1 MLTLL
6 LHYCKKRMFNAKGEC
21 LIDCAMKKIRILEG
35 IRQGKIGGGESYLLG
50 LVENLDREHFEP
62 VVLSFTDGPMVDR
75 LRAQGI
81 ETHVLYT
88 ETAFDIRVWKKVKN
102 LMADLDID
110 IVHAHGTRACSNMFW
125 AARRLRLPMIYTC
138 HAWSFHLDQH
148 LLVKKMR
155 IWGEDFL
162 TSRMDMNI
170 CGCEANKNTGKQLFR
185 NFDAVV
191 INNSIDSRR
200 FNPYGE
206 YKDVRAELGIGK
218 EELVIVSVA
227 RFTSQK
233 QPLKLIRAFARLSEQ
248 VSNARLLMIGDGEEK
263 EAAIKLIG
271 SLGIGGK
278 VILQPFR
285 QDIPDVL
292 AASDIY
298 VLPSLWEAF
307 PIALLEAMSMGKA
320 VIGTNVDGTPE
331 IIRDQENGLLIGI
344 EDLEAGLEKA
354 LMELSTDRE
363 LRERL
368 QQNAIRSIY
377 NKYTVENLARKN
389 ENIYRELVRPIPL
402 VKNPVIG

>member
-1 MLTLL
+1 MS
-6 LHYCKKRMFNAKGEC
+6 NAKRES

-62 VVLSFTDGPMVDR
+62 VVLSFSDGPMVAR

-81 ETHVLYT
+81 ETHVLFT
-88 ETAFDIRVWKKVKN
+88 ETPFDIRIWKKVKS
-102 LMADLDID
+102 LIAELDID
-110 IVHAHGTRACSNMFW
+110 IVHAHGTRACSNLFW
-125 AARRLRLPMIYTC
+125 AARRLRLPMVYTC

-148 LLVKKMR
+148 PLVKKMR

-162 TSRMDMNI
+162 TSRMDVNI

-185 NFDAVV
+185 DFDAVV

-200 FNPYGE
+200 FNPYDE
-206 YKDVRAELGIGK
+206 YKDIRAELGIGK
-218 EELVIVSVA
+218 EELVVVSVA

-233 QPLKLIRAFARLSEQ
+233 QPLKLIRAFARLSGR
-248 VSNARLLMIGDGEEK
+248 VPNVRLLMIGDGEEK
-263 EAAIKLIG
+263 EAAISLIG
-271 SLGIGGK
+271 SLGIGEK

-292 AASDIY
+292 AGSDIY

-331 IIRDQENGLLIGI
+331 IIRDRENGLLIGI
-344 EDLEAGLEKA
+344 EDLEANLEEA
-354 LMELSTDRE
+354 LMELSTDQE

-368 QQNAIRSIY
+368 QQNAISSIY
-377 NKYTVENLARKN
+377 NKYTVENLAKKN

-402 VKNPVIG
+402 VKKPVIG

>member
-1 MLTLL
+1 MS
-6 LHYCKKRMFNAKGEC
+6 NAKRES

-62 VVLSFTDGPMVDR
+62 VVLSFSDGPMVDR

-81 ETHVLYT
+81 EAHVLYT
-88 ETAFDIRVWKKVKN
+88 ETPFDIRIWKKVKN
-102 LMADLDID
+102 LIAELDID
-110 IVHAHGTRACSNMFW
+110 IIHAHGTRACSNLFW
-125 AARRLRLPMIYTC
+125 AARRLGLPMVYTC

-162 TSRMDMNI
+162 TARMDVNI
-170 CGCEANKNTGKQLFR
+170 CGCEANKNTGKRLFR
-185 NFDAVV
+185 DFDAVV
-191 INNSIDSRR
+191 INNSIDPKR
-200 FNPYGE
+200 FNPYDE
-206 YKDVRAELGIGK
+206 YKDIRAELGIGK

-233 QPLKLIRAFARLSEQ
+233 QPLKLIGAFARLSGR
-248 VSNARLLMIGDGEEK
+248 VPNVRLLMIGDGEEK
-263 EAAIKLIG
+263 EAAINLIR
-271 SLGIGGK
+271 SLGIGDK

-331 IIRDQENGLLIGI
+331 IIRDRENGLLIEI
-344 EDLEAGLEKA
+344 DDLETNLERA
-354 LMELSTDRE
+354 LSELIMDQG
-363 LRERL
+363 LREQL
-368 QQNAIRSIY
+368 QKNAISSIY

-389 ENIYRELVRPIPL
+389 ENIYRELVRPIPV

>member
-1 MLTLL
+1 LC
-6 LHYCKKRMFNAKGEC
+6 HDKV
-21 LIDCAMKKIRILEG
+21 DCAMKKIRILEG

-88 ETAFDIRVWKKVKN
+88 ETPFDIRIWKKVKN
-102 LMADLDID
+102 LIAELDID
-110 IVHAHGTRACSNMFW
+110 IVHAHGTRACSNLFW

-138 HAWSFHLDQH
+138 HAWSFHLDQPQ
-148 LLVKKMR
+148 LVKKIR
-155 IWGEDFL
+155 IWSEDFL
-162 TSRMDMNI
+162 TSRMDVNI

-185 NFDAVV
+185 DFDAVV
-191 INNSIDSRR
+191 INNSIDSKR
-200 FNPYGE
+200 FNPYDE
-206 YKDVRAELGIGK
+206 YKDIRGELGIGK
-218 EELVIVSVA
+218 QELVIVSVA

-233 QPLKLIRAFARLSEQ
+233 QPLKLIRAFARLSPQ
-248 VSNARLLMIGDGEEK
+248 VPDARLLMIGDGEEK
-263 EAAIKLIG
+263 DAATRLIG
-271 SLGIGGK
+271 SLGIGEK

-331 IIRDQENGLLIGI
+331 IIRDRENGLLIGI
-344 EDLEAGLEKA
+344 EDLETGLEKA
-354 LMELSTDRE
+354 LTELSTDHE

-368 QQNAIRSIY
+368 QRNAIRSIY

>member
-1 MLTLL
+1 
-6 LHYCKKRMFNAKGEC
+6 
-21 LIDCAMKKIRILEG
+21 MKKVRILEG

-75 LRAQGI
+75 LRAEGI

-88 ETAFDIRVWKKVKN
+88 DTPFDIRIWKKVKN
-102 LMADLDID
+102 LIAELDID
-110 IVHAHGTRACSNMFW
+110 IIHAHGTRACSNLFW
-125 AARRLRLPMIYTC
+125 AARRLRLPMVYTC

-148 LLVKKMR
+148 LLVRKLR

-162 TSRMDMNI
+162 TARMDVNI
-170 CGCEANKNTGKQLFR
+170 CGCEANKNTGKRLFR
-185 NFDAVV
+185 DFDAVV
-191 INNSIDSRR
+191 IYNSIDSKR
-200 FNPYGE
+200 FNPYDE
-206 YKDVRAELGIGK
+206 HKDIRADLGIGK
-218 EELVIVSVA
+218 DELVIVSVA

-233 QPLKLIRAFARLSEQ
+233 QPLKLIRAFARLSAQ
-248 VSNARLLMIGDGEEK
+248 VPGTRLLMIGDGEEK
-263 EAAIKLIG
+263 EAAIRLIH
-271 SLGIGGK
+271 SLGIGDK

-331 IIRDQENGLLIGI
+331 IIRDRENGLLIEI
-344 EDLEAGLEKA
+344 DDLETNLERA
-354 LMELSTDRE
+354 MTELSTDQG
-363 LRERL
+363 LREQL
-368 QQNAIRSIY
+368 QQNAISSIY

-389 ENIYRELVRPIPL
+389 EHIYRELVRPIPV

>member
-1 MLTLL
+1 
-6 LHYCKKRMFNAKGEC
+6 
-21 LIDCAMKKIRILEG
+21 MKKIRILEG

-50 LVENLDREHFEP
+50 LVENLDRDHFEP

-81 ETHVLYT
+81 ETHVLHT
-88 ETAFDIRVWKKVKN
+88 ETPFDIRIWKRVEN
-102 LMADLDID
+102 LIAGLDID
-110 IVHAHGTRACSNMFW
+110 IVHAHGTRACSNLLW
-125 AARRLRLPMIYTC
+125 AARRLHLPMIYTC
-138 HAWSFHLDQH
+138 HAWSFHLDQQM
-148 LLVKKMR
+148 LVKKMR
-155 IWGEDFL
+155 IWSEDFL
-162 TSRMDMNI
+162 TSRVDVNI
-170 CGCEANKNTGKQLFR
+170 CGCEANKNTGKRLFR
-185 NFDAVV
+185 DFDAVV
-191 INNSIDSRR
+191 INNSIDPRR
-200 FNPYGE
+200 FNPYEE
-206 YKDVRAELGIGK
+206 YKNIRAELGIGK
-218 EELVIVSVA
+218 DELVIVSVA

-233 QPLKLIRAFARLSEQ
+233 QPLKLIRAFARLGGR
-248 VSNARLLMIGDGEEK
+248 VPNARLLMIGDGEEK

-271 SLGIGGK
+271 SLGIGDK

-331 IIRDQENGLLIGI
+331 IIRDRENGLLIGI
-344 EDLEAGLEKA
+344 DDLEAGLEKA
-354 LMELSTDRE
+354 LWELSTDRE

-368 QQNAIRSIY
+368 QQNAISSIY

-389 ENIYRELVRPIPL
+389 ENIYRELVRPVPL
-402 VKNPVIG
+402 VKNPAIG

>member
-1 MLTLL
+1 
-6 LHYCKKRMFNAKGEC
+6 
-21 LIDCAMKKIRILEG
+21 MKKIRILEG

-50 LVENLDREHFEP
+50 LVENLDRDQFEP

-81 ETHVLYT
+81 ETHVIFT
-88 ETAFDIRVWKKVKN
+88 EQPFDIRVWKRVKN
-102 LMADLDID
+102 LIAELDID
-110 IVHAHGTRACSNMFW
+110 IVHAHGTRACSNLFW
-125 AARRLRLPMIYTC
+125 AARRLKLPMVYTC

-155 IWGEDFL
+155 VWSEDFL
-162 TSRMDMNI
+162 TSRMDVNI
-170 CGCEANKNTGKQLFR
+170 CGCEANKNTGKEMFR
-185 NFDAVV
+185 EFDAVV
-191 INNSIDSRR
+191 INNSIDSKR
-200 FNPYGE
+200 FNPIKE
-206 YKDVRAELGIGK
+206 YKDIRTELGIGK
-218 EELVIVSVA
+218 KELVIVSVA

-233 QPLKLIRAFARLSEQ
+233 QPLKLIRAFSR
-248 VSNARLLMIGDGEEK
+248 VSAGFPEARLLMIGDGEEK
-263 EAAIKLIG
+263 EAAVKLIRTLE
-271 SLGIGGK
+271 LGEK

-292 AASDIY
+292 ASSDIY

-331 IIRDQENGLLIGI
+331 IIRDRENGLLIEI
-344 EDLEAGLEKA
+344 DDLEGNLESA
-354 LMELSTDRE
+354 LLELCSDPE

-368 QQNAIRSIY
+368 QRNAVSSIY
-377 NKYTVENLARKN
+377 NKYTVENLAKKN
-389 ENIYRELVRPIPL
+389 ENIYRELVRPLPF

>member
-1 MLTLL
+1 
-6 LHYCKKRMFNAKGEC
+6 
-21 LIDCAMKKIRILEG
+21 MKKIRILEG

-50 LVENLDREHFEP
+50 LVENLDRDHFEP

-88 ETAFDIRVWKKVKN
+88 ETPFDIRIWKKVKN
-102 LMADLDID
+102 LIAELDID
-110 IVHAHGTRACSNMFW
+110 IVHAHGTRACSNLWW
-125 AARRLRLPMIYTC
+125 AARRLQLPVIYTC

-155 IWGEDFL
+155 IWSEDFL
-162 TSRMDMNI
+162 TSRMDVNI
-170 CGCEANKNTGKQLFR
+170 CGCEANKNTGKELFR
-185 NFDAVV
+185 DFDAVV
-191 INNSIDSRR
+191 INNSIDCKR
-200 FNPYGE
+200 FNPYEE
-206 YKDVRAELGIGK
+206 YADIRAELGIGK
-218 EELVIVSVA
+218 DELVIVSVA

-233 QPLKLIRAFARLSEQ
+233 QPLKLIQAFARLSEK
-248 VSNARLLMIGDGEEK
+248 VSGARLLMIGDGEEK
-263 EAAIKLIG
+263 ETAIRLIG
-271 SLGIGGK
+271 ALGIGDK

-331 IIRDQENGLLIGI
+331 IIRDRENGLLIGI
-344 EDLEAGLEKA
+344 GDLEADLERA
-354 LMELSTDRE
+354 LLELSTDRE

-368 QQNAIRSIY
+368 QRNAISSIY

-389 ENIYRELVRPIPL
+389 ENIYRDLVRPVPL
-402 VKNPVIG
+402 MENPAIG